1 MGYGP
6 GCPITGIGVYSIGG
20 NHGPVTCCGGENGA
34 LTLGGENGLLP
45 LGGGEHGPLH
55 YEPKSSII
63 IRMIIM
69 NLHVAH

>member
-34 LTLGGENGLLP
+34 LTLGGENG
-45 LGGGEHGPLH
+45 PLH